1 MHSRVGRRRHE
12 RRLVGVEALEPRIA
26 LTASPIDPQFLRTT
40 AAGDATYFVTI
51 ERPFFSHDQLWKTDG
66 TPAGTTLL
74 RELPPRTLIGYEHIE
89 VGGRFLFSFDDGIHG
104 EELWRTDG
112 TAAGTEL
119 LVDLAPGASLQSS
132 YFYPYPPTPG
142 SEESIRP
149 NGSSPAN
156 FVSRGGSAYF
166 TARVPSGPVT
176 AEGRQNF
183 RTGVWRTDG
192 TAAGTQQ
199 VYLAANDEA
208 ILNLFAAGGQ
218 VFLVETRNL
227 SPDPNTKLWALTQGP
242 SPIRVAEIPGVIEY
256 GTTQPAQVG
265 SGPFVV
271 AIGSTLWRTD
281 GTAAGTSQFFDGV
294 SGSAWSFTAHGP
306 DALYF
311 TANFPSGGEDR
322 GTELWRTDGTAAGT
336 FMVRDIA
343 PGGSG
348 TGSSFV
354 PYTSYP
360 HFMLSTPLG
369 MFFVADDVVHGSEL
383 WVTDGTTAGTR
394 LVRDLTPGQTDGI
407 DPRGNHSTFSDLVWM
422 GSRVYFVL
430 NHRELWATDGT
441 LAGTEMIRDLDG
453 VVSGD
458 DPGIILSSAQM
469 TVMANGTGGQRLV
482 FSGRDPYLRM
492 VLWTSD
498 GSTAGTLPL
507 QGGRPPAPL
516 VDFNGDRITDTLW
529 RQSGTNA
536 FMAFMYDAAGNL
548 SGQRLLGMDPGYT
561 VVGTGDFDGNGVTD
575 LIWEESATGV
585 QVGWLF
591 NADGTLAGAT
601 GLVAAPW
608 RLQSTGDFDGDGR
621 TDLVWQHGAGG
632 ATAVWLMN
640 GLSIAGSAGLNS
652 DPAYE
657 LVETGAD
664 FDANGDGKSDL
675 IWRAVASGAHT
686 LFRMNGVG
694 VSSTTPLG
702 GGLTQEI
709 AGTGDFDGDGAH
721 DIVWRE
727 LGSGRRLLRYYADG
741 TFTGTQ
747 AELPLGTEWSLAG
760 TFDGDGDGRNDMLWR
775 YDGPGASQG
784 ANILWLM
791 EGATI
796 RGQRSLGGDATWRLF
811 ARG

>member
-1 MHSRVGRRRHE
+1 MAVCVERLETRRMLTGGPTDFEQLLLELVNRARADPAAE
-12 RRLVGVEALEPRIA
+12 AARLG
-26 LTASPIDPQFLRTT
+26 IDLN
-40 AAGDATYFVTI
+40 AG
-51 ERPFFSHDQLWKTDG
+51 
-66 TPAGTTLL
+66 
-74 RELPPRTLIGYEHIE
+74 
-89 VGGRFLFSFDDGIHG
+89 
-104 EELWRTDG
+104 
-112 TAAGTEL
+112 
-119 LVDLAPGASLQSS
+119 LAPG
-132 YFYPYPPTPG
+132 T
-142 SEESIRP
+142 I
-149 NGSSPAN
+149 SPAAKQPLAFN
-156 FVSRGGSAYF
+156 
-166 TARVPSGPVT
+166 PILL
-176 AEGRQNF
+176 
-183 RTGVWRTDG
+183 D
-192 TAAGTQQ
+192 AAGLHSQDMLDRDYFSHTNPEGQSPSAR
-199 VYLAANDEA
+199 AAA
-208 ILNLFAAGGQ
+208 LGYGAG
-218 VFLVETRNL
+218 
-227 SPDPNTKLWALTQGP
+227 
-242 SPIRVAEIPGVIEY
+242 
-256 GTTQPAQVG
+256 VG
-265 SGPFVV
+265 ENIGWS
-271 AIGSTLWRTD
+271 GSTL
-281 GTAAGTSQFFDGV
+281 
-294 SGSAWSFTAHGP
+294 
-306 DALYF
+306 
-311 TANFPSGGEDR
+311 
-322 GTELWRTDGTAAGT
+322 
-336 FMVRDIA
+336 
-343 PGGSG
+343 
-348 TGSSFV
+348 
-354 PYTSYP
+354 
-360 HFMLSTPLG
+360 
-369 MFFVADDVVHGSEL
+369 
-383 WVTDGTTAGTR
+383 
-394 LVRDLTPGQTDGI
+394 GI
-407 DPRGNHSTFSDLVWM
+407 DPVEQVWRIHQSLFRSSGHRVNLLTGSYTEAGTAVRFGEFTSDGDTFIAGMVTEKF
-422 GSRVYFVL
+422 GSRTAGLLTGVAFVDDV
-430 NHRELWATDGT
+430 EVDG
-441 LAGTEMIRDLDG
+441 LYSAGEGLGG
-453 VVSGD
+453 VVVTATNGSGA
-458 DPGIILSSAQM
+458 SFTTTTSASGGYALPL
-469 TVMANGTGGQRLV
+469 ANGTYGVV
-482 FSGRDPYLRM
+482 FSRGRQ
-492 VLWTSD
+492 
-498 GSTAGTLPL
+498 GTASVAVTIS
-507 QGGRPPAPL
+507 GGRNEKRDWVATQAPSAAVPL

-601 GLVAAPW
+601 GLVPAPW